1 MELLQ
6 SIANSPEL
14 MACILGL
21 FAFSLYYRFSSH
33 SAPQVNPEL
42 TELRKTLVQQI
53 TALGPI
59 KTPIS

>member
-1 MELLQ
+1 MEILQ

-21 FAFSLYYRFSSH
+21 CAFSLYFKFSSR
-33 SAPQVNPEL
+33 STPQVNPEL

-53 TALGPI
+53 TALGPF